1 MTSTPRVETIFYR
14 PELETAGREALQR
27 RQTERF
33 GTQLAEIWATNRFYR
48 AKLQA
53 AGLAG
58 PDEVRDFGAYRRLPF
73 TTKAEIVRDQAEHP
87 PFGSNLT
94 YPLERYVK
102 LHQTSGTT
110 GGRPI
115 RWLDTAE
122 SWAWWAELWGYVYR
136 GAGVGPGDRVFL
148 AFSFG
153 PFIGFWSAYEGA
165 GRVRAMTVPGGGLDS
180 AQRLQ
185 CLLDSGATVLVCTPT
200 YALRLAEVARE
211 QGLDLPSS
219 ALRATIHA
227 GEPGAS
233 IPATRRKIEE
243 AWGAICHDHTGLTEV
258 GATGF
263 TCREQAGVHLIESE
277 FIFEVIDPASG
288 EPLPAGRRGELVVS
302 NLGRVGMPLLRYRT
316 GDLVELDDSA
326 CDCGR
331 TFARLKGGVLGRA
344 DDMVVVRGVNVFP
357 SSIEDIVR
365 EFPQIEEFRIELLSD
380 GPMTELRVL
389 LEPRPDCTDGPSALA
404 ERVATAVQRRLL
416 LRVDCR
422 CVEPGGLPRFEL
434 KARRLFRVEGG

>member
-1 MTSTPRVETIFYR
+1 
-14 PELETAGREALQR
+14 
-27 RQTERF
+27 
-33 GTQLAEIWATNRFYR
+33 
-48 AKLQA
+48 
-53 AGLAG
+53 
-58 PDEVRDFGAYRRLPF
+58 LPF
-73 TTKAEIVRDQAEHP
+73 TTKAETVRDQAEHP
-87 PFGSNLT
+87 PLGSNLT

-165 GRVRAMTVPGGGLDS
+165 ARVGAMTVPGGGLDS

-185 CLLDSGATVLVCTPT
+185 CLLDTGATVLVCTPT

-302 NLGRVGMPLLRYRT
+302 NLGRAGMPLLRYRT